1 MLKKVTLIITL
12 AYSVALSTVSLIRL
26 NNLPDVGVS
35 FGDKIFHFLAYCL
48 LTLLWFSV
56 FLLVFN
62 LKKKKAIYFAVI
74 FAIVFGIVIE
84 VLQDT
89 MTESRALDVY
99 DVVANTM
106 GALLASLVLWFKKK
120 LYIKNF

>member
-1 MLKKVTLIITL
+1 M
-12 AYSVALSTVSLIRL
+12 RL